1 MSSSETHGN
10 GNSSIKFY
18 IEGKGQP
25 LVLIHPLGL
34 DHRLWDY
41 CVGDLAEH
49 RTLITFDLPGHGL
62 SPVPDINYSIENI
75 SNSLL
80 ESLRLARIDKADF
93 LGLSIGGMIL
103 QHFAS
108 VNASMVE
115 KLILVDT
122 TFKYS
127 KDWQLNWTERAKIS
141 REEGLEVML
150 EKLLEAFFTP
160 EYLKKGSEDI
170 NYCKEVIS
178 RMSGEGYALACDAL
192 SRCNLEESA
201 TAITSET
208 LILCGDRDNALF
220 KDATLWLSQKIPN
233 SQYEWLSPAQHL
245 SPLECKDD
253 FLKIVR
259 KFLQI

>member
-1 MSSSETHGN
+1 MSSVETHGN
-10 GNSSIKFY
+10 SPINFY
-18 IEGKGQP
+18 IKGKGRP

-62 SPVPDINYSIENI
+62 SPVPDNNYSIEDI
-75 SNSLL
+75 SKNLL
-80 ESLRLARIDKADF
+80 ESLRLADIDKADF

-127 KDWQLNWTERAKIS
+127 KDWQLNWTERARIS
-141 REEGLEVML
+141 REEGLENML
-150 EKLLEAFFTP
+150 EKLLEAFFT
-160 EYLKKGSEDI
+160 EDYLRKGSEDI
-170 NYCKEVIS
+170 DYCRDVIS
-178 RMSGEGYALACDAL
+178 KMSGEGYALACEAL
-192 SRCNLEESA
+192 SRCNLEKSA
-201 TAITSET
+201 SAITSQT
-208 LILCGDRDNALF
+208 LILCGDQDNDLF
-220 KDATLWLSQKIPN
+220 KDATLWLSQNIPH
-233 SQYEWLSPAQHL
+233 SQYEWLAPAQHL
-245 SPLECKDD
+245 SPLERRVD

-259 KFLQI
+259 KFLEI

>member
-1 MSSSETHGN
+1 MSSFETHGN
-10 GNSSIKFY
+10 GLINFH
-18 IEGKGQP
+18 IEGKGSP

-34 DHRLWDY
+34 DHRIWDY

-62 SPVPDINYSIENI
+62 SPVPDNNYSIEDI
-75 SNSLL
+75 SKSLL
-80 ESLRLARIDKADF
+80 ESLSLAHIDKADF

-108 VNASMVE
+108 VNASMVD

-127 KDWQLNWTERAKIS
+127 KDWQLNWTERARIS
-141 REEGLEVML
+141 REKGVEGML
-150 EKLLEAFFTP
+150 EKLLEAFFTA

-170 NYCKEVIS
+170 DYCKEVIS
-178 RMSGEGYALACDAL
+178 RMSGESYALACEAL
-192 SRCNLEESA
+192 SRCNLEQSA
-201 TAITSET
+201 RAITSET
-208 LILCGDRDNALF
+208 LILCGDQDNDLF
-220 KDATLWLSQKIPN
+220 KDATLWLAQNIPN

-245 SPLECKDD
+245 SPLECKVD

-259 KFLQI
+259 QFLEI

>member
-1 MSSSETHGN
+1 MSSVETHGN
-10 GNSSIKFY
+10 SPINFY
-18 IEGKGQP
+18 IKGKGRP

-41 CVGDLAEH
+41 CIGDLAEH

-62 SPVPDINYSIENI
+62 SPVPDNNYSIEDI
-75 SNSLL
+75 SKNLL
-80 ESLRLARIDKADF
+80 ESLRLADIDKADF

-127 KDWQLNWTERAKIS
+127 KDWQLNWTERARIS
-141 REEGLEVML
+141 REEGLENML
-150 EKLLEAFFTP
+150 EKLLEAFFT
-160 EYLKKGSEDI
+160 EDYLRKGSEDI
-170 NYCKEVIS
+170 DYCRDVIS
-178 RMSGEGYALACDAL
+178 KMSGESYALACEAL
-192 SRCNLEESA
+192 SRCNLEKSA
-201 TAITSET
+201 SAITSQT
-208 LILCGDRDNALF
+208 LILCGDQDNDLF
-220 KDATLWLSQKIPN
+220 KDATLWLAQNIPN

-245 SPLECKDD
+245 SPLERKVD
-253 FLKIVR
+253 FLKVVR
-259 KFLQI
+259 TFLEI

>member
-1 MSSSETHGN
+1 MSSVETHGN
-10 GNSSIKFY
+10 SPINFY
-18 IEGKGQP
+18 IKGKGRP

-62 SPVPDINYSIENI
+62 SPVPDNNYSIEDI
-75 SNSLL
+75 SKNLL
-80 ESLRLARIDKADF
+80 ESLRLADIDKADF

-127 KDWQLNWTERAKIS
+127 KDWQLNWTERARIS
-141 REEGLEVML
+141 REEGLENML
-150 EKLLEAFFTP
+150 EKLLEAFFT
-160 EYLKKGSEDI
+160 EDYLRKGSEDI
-170 NYCKEVIS
+170 DYCRDVIS
-178 RMSGEGYALACDAL
+178 KMSGEGYALACEAL
-192 SRCNLEESA
+192 SRCNLEKSA
-201 TAITSET
+201 SAITSQT
-208 LILCGDRDNALF
+208 LILCGDQDNDLF
-220 KDATLWLSQKIPN
+220 NAATLWFSQNIPH
-233 SQYEWLSPAQHL
+233 SQYEWLAPAQHL
-245 SPLECKDD
+245 SPLERRVD

-259 KFLQI
+259 KFLEI

>member
-1 MSSSETHGN
+1 MSSVETHGN
-10 GNSSIKFY
+10 SPINFY
-18 IEGKGQP
+18 IKGEGRP

-41 CVGDLAEH
+41 CIGDLAEH

-62 SPVPDINYSIENI
+62 SPVPDNNYSIEDI
-75 SNSLL
+75 SKNLL
-80 ESLRLARIDKADF
+80 ESLRLADIDKADF

-127 KDWQLNWTERAKIS
+127 KDWQLNWTERARIS
-141 REEGLEVML
+141 REEGLENML
-150 EKLLEAFFTP
+150 EKLLEAFFT
-160 EYLKKGSEDI
+160 EDYLRKGSEDI
-170 NYCKEVIS
+170 DYCRDVIS
-178 RMSGEGYALACDAL
+178 KMSGEGYALACEAL
-192 SRCNLEESA
+192 SRCNLEKSA
-201 TAITSET
+201 SAITSQT
-208 LILCGDRDNALF
+208 LILCGDQDNDLF
-220 KDATLWLSQKIPN
+220 KDATLWLSQNIPH
-233 SQYEWLSPAQHL
+233 SQYEWLAPAQHL
-245 SPLECKDD
+245 SPLERRVD

-259 KFLQI
+259 KFLEI

>member
-1 MSSSETHGN
+1 MSSVETHGN
-10 GNSSIKFY
+10 SPINFY
-18 IEGKGQP
+18 IKGKGRP

-41 CVGDLAEH
+41 CIGDLAEH

-62 SPVPDINYSIENI
+62 SPVPDNNYSIEDI
-75 SNSLL
+75 SKNLL
-80 ESLRLARIDKADF
+80 ESLRLADIDKADF

-127 KDWQLNWTERAKIS
+127 KDWQLNWTERARIS
-141 REEGLEVML
+141 REEGLENML
-150 EKLLEAFFTP
+150 EKLLEAFFT
-160 EYLKKGSEDI
+160 EDYLRKGSEDI
-170 NYCKEVIS
+170 DYCRDVIS
-178 RMSGEGYALACDAL
+178 KMSGEGYALACEAL
-192 SRCNLEESA
+192 SRCNLEKSA
-201 TAITSET
+201 SAITSQT
-208 LILCGDRDNALF
+208 LILCGDQDNDLF
-220 KDATLWLSQKIPN
+220 KDATLWLSHNIPH
-233 SQYEWLSPAQHL
+233 SQYEWLAPAQHL
-245 SPLECKDD
+245 SPLERRVD

-259 KFLQI
+259 KFLEI

>member
-115 KLILVDT
+115 KLI
-122 TFKYS
+122 
-127 KDWQLNWTERAKIS
+127 
-141 REEGLEVML
+141 
-150 EKLLEAFFTP
+150 
-160 EYLKKGSEDI
+160 
-170 NYCKEVIS
+170 
-178 RMSGEGYALACDAL
+178 
-192 SRCNLEESA
+192 
-201 TAITSET
+201 
-208 LILCGDRDNALF
+208 
-220 KDATLWLSQKIPN
+220 
-233 SQYEWLSPAQHL
+233 
-245 SPLECKDD
+245 
-253 FLKIVR
+253 
-259 KFLQI
+259 

>member
-1 MSSSETHGN
+1 MSSFEAHGN
-10 GNSSIKFY
+10 SPIKLY
-18 IEGKGQP
+18 IKGKGHP

-34 DHRLWDY
+34 DHRIWDY

-62 SPVPDINYSIENI
+62 SPVPDINYSIEDI
-75 SNSLL
+75 SKSLL
-80 ESLRLARIDKADF
+80 ESLSLAHIDKADF

-108 VNASMVE
+108 VNAAMVD

-127 KDWQLNWTERAKIS
+127 KDWQRNWTERARIS
-141 REEGLEVML
+141 REKGLESML
-150 EKLLEAFFTP
+150 EKLLEAFFTA
-160 EYLKKGSEDI
+160 EYLKKGSADI
-170 NYCKEVIS
+170 NYCREVIS
-178 RMSGEGYALACDAL
+178 RMSGESYALACEAL
-192 SRCNLEESA
+192 SRCNLEKSVNS
-201 TAITSET
+201 ITSET
-208 LILCGDRDNALF
+208 LILCGDQDNDLF
-220 KDATLWLSQKIPN
+220 KDATLWLAQNIPN

-245 SPLECKDD
+245 SPLECKLD

-259 KFLQI
+259 TFLEI

>member
-1 MSSSETHGN
+1 MSSVETHGN
-10 GNSSIKFY
+10 SPINFY
-18 IEGKGQP
+18 IKGKGRP

-41 CVGDLAEH
+41 CIGDLAEH

-62 SPVPDINYSIENI
+62 SPVPDNNYSIEDI
-75 SNSLL
+75 SKNLL
-80 ESLRLARIDKADF
+80 ESLRLADIDKADF

-127 KDWQLNWTERAKIS
+127 KDWQLNWTERARIS
-141 REEGLEVML
+141 REEGLENML
-150 EKLLEAFFTP
+150 EKLLEAFFT
-160 EYLKKGSEDI
+160 EDYLRKGSEDI
-170 NYCKEVIS
+170 DYCRDVIS
-178 RMSGEGYALACDAL
+178 KMSGEGYALACEAL
-192 SRCNLEESA
+192 SKCNLEKSA
-201 TAITSET
+201 SAITSQT
-208 LILCGDRDNALF
+208 LILCGDQDNDLF
-220 KDATLWLSQKIPN
+220 KESTLWLSQNIPH
-233 SQYEWLSPAQHL
+233 SQYEWLAPAQHL
-245 SPLECKDD
+245 SPLERRVD

-259 KFLQI
+259 KFLEI

>member
-1 MSSSETHGN
+1 MSSGETHGN
-10 GNSSIKFY
+10 SPIKFY
-18 IEGKGQP
+18 IKGKGRP

-41 CVGDLAEH
+41 CIGDLAEH

-62 SPVPDINYSIENI
+62 SPVPDNNYSIEDI
-75 SNSLL
+75 SKNLL
-80 ESLRLARIDKADF
+80 ESLRLADIDKADF

-127 KDWQLNWTERAKIS
+127 KDWQLNWTERARIS
-141 REEGLEVML
+141 REEGLENML
-150 EKLLEAFFTP
+150 EKLLEAFFT
-160 EYLKKGSEDI
+160 EDYLRKGSEDI
-170 NYCKEVIS
+170 DYCRDVIS
-178 RMSGEGYALACDAL
+178 KMSGEGYALACEAL
-192 SRCNLEESA
+192 SRCNLEKSA
-201 TAITSET
+201 SAITSQT
-208 LILCGDRDNALF
+208 LILCGDQDNDLF
-220 KDATLWLSQKIPN
+220 KDATLWLSQNIPH
-233 SQYEWLSPAQHL
+233 SQYEWLAPAQHL
-245 SPLECKDD
+245 SPLERRVD

-259 KFLQI
+259 KFLEI

>member
-1 MSSSETHGN
+1 MSSVETHGN
-10 GNSSIKFY
+10 SPINFY
-18 IEGKGQP
+18 IKGKGRP

-62 SPVPDINYSIENI
+62 SPVPDNNYSIEDI
-75 SNSLL
+75 SKNLL
-80 ESLRLARIDKADF
+80 ESLRLVDIDKADF

-127 KDWQLNWTERAKIS
+127 KDWQLNWTERARIS
-141 REEGLEVML
+141 REEGLENML
-150 EKLLEAFFTP
+150 EKLLEAFFT
-160 EYLKKGSEDI
+160 EDYLRKGAEDI
-170 NYCKEVIS
+170 DYCRDVIS
-178 RMSGEGYALACDAL
+178 KMSGEGYALACEAL
-192 SRCNLEESA
+192 SKCNLEKSA
-201 TAITSET
+201 SAITSQT
-208 LILCGDRDNALF
+208 LILCGDQDNDLF
-220 KDATLWLSQKIPN
+220 KDATLWLSQNIPH
-233 SQYEWLSPAQHL
+233 SQYEWLAPAQHL
-245 SPLECKDD
+245 SPLERRVD

-259 KFLQI
+259 KFLEI

>member
-1 MSSSETHGN
+1 MSSVETHGN
-10 GNSSIKFY
+10 SPINFY
-18 IEGKGQP
+18 IKGKGRP
-25 LVLIHPLGL
+25 LILIHPLGL

-62 SPVPDINYSIENI
+62 SPVPDNNYSIEDI
-75 SNSLL
+75 SKNLL
-80 ESLRLARIDKADF
+80 ESLRLADIDKADF

-127 KDWQLNWTERAKIS
+127 KDWQLNWTERARIS
-141 REEGLEVML
+141 REEGLENML
-150 EKLLEAFFTP
+150 EKLLEAFFT
-160 EYLKKGSEDI
+160 EDYLRKGSEDI
-170 NYCKEVIS
+170 DYCRDVIS
-178 RMSGEGYALACDAL
+178 KMSGEGYALACEAL
-192 SRCNLEESA
+192 SRCNLEKSA
-201 TAITSET
+201 SAITSQT
-208 LILCGDRDNALF
+208 LILCGDQDNDLF
-220 KDATLWLSQKIPN
+220 KDATLWLSQNIPH
-233 SQYEWLSPAQHL
+233 SQYEWLAPAQHL
-245 SPLECKDD
+245 SPLERRVD

-259 KFLQI
+259 KFLEI

>member
-1 MSSSETHGN
+1 MSSVETHGN
-10 GNSSIKFY
+10 SPINFY
-18 IEGKGQP
+18 IKGKGRP

-41 CVGDLAEH
+41 CIGDLAEH

-62 SPVPDINYSIENI
+62 SPVPDNNYSIEDI
-75 SNSLL
+75 SKNLL
-80 ESLRLARIDKADF
+80 ESLRLADIDKADF

-127 KDWQLNWTERAKIS
+127 KDWQLNWTERARIS
-141 REEGLEVML
+141 REEGLENML
-150 EKLLEAFFTP
+150 EKLLEAFFT
-160 EYLKKGSEDI
+160 EDYLRKGSEDI
-170 NYCKEVIS
+170 DYCRDVIS
-178 RMSGEGYALACDAL
+178 KMSGEGYALACEAL
-192 SRCNLEESA
+192 SRCNLEKSA
-201 TAITSET
+201 SAITSQT
-208 LILCGDRDNALF
+208 LILCGDQDNDLF
-220 KDATLWLSQKIPN
+220 KDETLWLSQNIPH
-233 SQYEWLSPAQHL
+233 SQYEWLAPAQHL
-245 SPLECKDD
+245 SPLERRVD

-259 KFLQI
+259 KFLEI

>member
-1 MSSSETHGN
+1 MSSVETHGN
-10 GNSSIKFY
+10 SPINFY
-18 IEGKGQP
+18 IKGKGRP

-41 CVGDLAEH
+41 CIGDLAEH

-62 SPVPDINYSIENI
+62 SPVPDNNYSIEDI
-75 SNSLL
+75 SKNLL
-80 ESLRLARIDKADF
+80 ESLRLVDIDKADF

-127 KDWQLNWTERAKIS
+127 KDWQLNWTERARIS
-141 REEGLEVML
+141 REEGLENML
-150 EKLLEAFFTP
+150 EKLLEAFFT
-160 EYLKKGSEDI
+160 EDYLRKGSEDI
-170 NYCKEVIS
+170 DYCRDVIS
-178 RMSGEGYALACDAL
+178 KMSGEGYALACEAL
-192 SRCNLEESA
+192 SRCNLEKSA
-201 TAITSET
+201 SAITSQT
-208 LILCGDRDNALF
+208 LILCGDQDNDLF
-220 KDATLWLSQKIPN
+220 KDATLWLSQNIPH
-233 SQYEWLSPAQHL
+233 SQYEWLAPAQHL
-245 SPLECKDD
+245 SPLERRVD

-259 KFLQI
+259 KFLEI

>member
-1 MSSSETHGN
+1 MISSDTQGN
-10 GNSSIKFY
+10 TPINFY
-18 IEGKGQP
+18 IEGKGRP

-34 DHRLWDY
+34 DHRLWNY

-62 SPVPDINYSIENI
+62 SPVPDNNYSIEDI
-75 SNSLL
+75 SKNLL
-80 ESLRLARIDKADF
+80 ESLRLADIDKADF

-127 KDWQLNWTERAKIS
+127 KDWQLNWTERARIS
-141 REEGLEVML
+141 REEGLENML
-150 EKLLEAFFTP
+150 EKLLEAFFT
-160 EYLKKGSEDI
+160 EDYLRKGSEDI
-170 NYCKEVIS
+170 DYCRDVIS
-178 RMSGEGYALACDAL
+178 KMSGEGYALACEAL
-192 SRCNLEESA
+192 SRCNLEKSA
-201 TAITSET
+201 SAITSQT
-208 LILCGDRDNALF
+208 LILCGDQDNDLF
-220 KDATLWLSQKIPN
+220 KDATLWLSQNIPH
-233 SQYEWLSPAQHL
+233 SQYEWLAPAQHL
-245 SPLECKDD
+245 SPLERRVD

-259 KFLQI
+259 IFLEI

>member
-1 MSSSETHGN
+1 MSSVETHGN
-10 GNSSIKFY
+10 SPINFY
-18 IEGKGQP
+18 IKGKGRP

-62 SPVPDINYSIENI
+62 SPVPDNNYSIEDI
-75 SNSLL
+75 SKNLL
-80 ESLRLARIDKADF
+80 ESLRLVDIDKADF

-127 KDWQLNWTERAKIS
+127 KDWQLNWTERARIS
-141 REEGLEVML
+141 REEGLENML
-150 EKLLEAFFTP
+150 EKLLEAFFT
-160 EYLKKGSEDI
+160 EDYLRKESEDI
-170 NYCKEVIS
+170 DYCRDVIS
-178 RMSGEGYALACDAL
+178 KMSGEGYALACEAL
-192 SRCNLEESA
+192 SRCNLEKSA
-201 TAITSET
+201 SAITSQT
-208 LILCGDRDNALF
+208 LILCGDQDNDLF
-220 KDATLWLSQKIPN
+220 KDATLWLSQNIPH
-233 SQYEWLSPAQHL
+233 SQYEWLAPAQHL
-245 SPLECKDD
+245 SPLERRVD

-259 KFLQI
+259 KFLEI

>member
-1 MSSSETHGN
+1 MV
-10 GNSSIKFY
+10 NSPINFY
-18 IEGKGQP
+18 MQGKGQP

-41 CVGDLAEH
+41 CVSDLAEH
-49 RTLITFDLPGHGL
+49 RTLVTFDLPGHGQ
-62 SPVPDINYSIENI
+62 SPVPDVNYTIEDI
-75 SNSLL
+75 SKSLL
-80 ESLRLARIDKADF
+80 ESLRLARIEKADF

-108 VNASMVE
+108 VNASMVD

-127 KDWQLNWTERAKIS
+127 KDWQLNWTERARIS
-141 REEGLEVML
+141 REGGLEGML

-160 EYLKKGSEDI
+160 EYIKKGSEDI
-170 NYCKEVIS
+170 DYCKHVIS
-178 RMSGEGYALACDAL
+178 RMSGEGYALACEAL
-192 SRCNLEESA
+192 SRCNLEKSA

-208 LILCGDRDNALF
+208 LILCGDRDNDLF
-220 KDATLWLSQKIPN
+220 KDATLWLSQNIPN
-233 SQYEWLSPAQHL
+233 AQYEWLSPAQHL
-245 SPLECKDD
+245 SPLECKND

-259 KFLQI
+259 RFLQI

>member
-1 MSSSETHGN
+1 MSSFEAHGN
-10 GNSSIKFY
+10 SPIKLY
-18 IEGKGQP
+18 IKGKGHP

-34 DHRLWDY
+34 DHRIWDY

-62 SPVPDINYSIENI
+62 SPVPDNNYSIEDI
-75 SNSLL
+75 SKSLL
-80 ESLRLARIDKADF
+80 ESLSLAHIDKADF

-108 VNASMVE
+108 VNAPMVE

-127 KDWQLNWTERAKIS
+127 KDWQLNWTERARIS
-141 REEGLEVML
+141 REKGLESML
-150 EKLLEAFFTP
+150 EKLLEAFFTA

-170 NYCKEVIS
+170 DYCREVIS
-178 RMSGEGYALACDAL
+178 RMSGESYALACEAL
-192 SRCNLEESA
+192 SRCNLEKSA
-201 TAITSET
+201 NSITSET
-208 LILCGDRDNALF
+208 LILCGDQDNDLF
-220 KDATLWLSQKIPN
+220 KDATLWLAQNIPN

-245 SPLECKDD
+245 SPLECKVD

-259 KFLQI
+259 KFLEI

>member
-1 MSSSETHGN
+1 MSSVETHGN
-10 GNSSIKFY
+10 CPINFY
-18 IEGKGQP
+18 IKGKGRP

-62 SPVPDINYSIENI
+62 SPVPDNNYSIEDI
-75 SNSLL
+75 SKNLL
-80 ESLRLARIDKADF
+80 QSLRLADIDKADF

-127 KDWQLNWTERAKIS
+127 KDWQLNWTERARIS
-141 REEGLEVML
+141 REEGLENML
-150 EKLLEAFFTP
+150 EKLLEAFFT
-160 EYLKKGSEDI
+160 EDYLRKGSEDI
-170 NYCKEVIS
+170 DYCRDVIS
-178 RMSGEGYALACDAL
+178 KMSGEGYALACEAL
-192 SRCNLEESA
+192 SRCNLEKSA
-201 TAITSET
+201 SAITSQP
-208 LILCGDRDNALF
+208 LILCGDQDNDLF
-220 KDATLWLSQKIPN
+220 KDATLWLSQNIPH
-233 SQYEWLSPAQHL
+233 SQYEWLAPAQHL
-245 SPLECKDD
+245 SPLERRVD

-259 KFLQI
+259 KFLEI

>member
-1 MSSSETHGN
+1 MSSVETHGN
-10 GNSSIKFY
+10 SPIKFY
-18 IEGKGQP
+18 IKGKGRP

-41 CVGDLAEH
+41 CIGDLAEH

-62 SPVPDINYSIENI
+62 SPVPDNNYSIEDI
-75 SNSLL
+75 SKNLL
-80 ESLRLARIDKADF
+80 ESLRLADIDKADF

-127 KDWQLNWTERAKIS
+127 KDWQLNWTERARIS
-141 REEGLEVML
+141 REEGLENML
-150 EKLLEAFFTP
+150 EKLLEAFFT
-160 EYLKKGSEDI
+160 EDYLRKGSEDI
-170 NYCKEVIS
+170 DYCRDVIS
-178 RMSGEGYALACDAL
+178 KMSGEGYALACEAL
-192 SRCNLEESA
+192 SRCNLEKSA
-201 TAITSET
+201 SAITSQT
-208 LILCGDRDNALF
+208 LILCGDQDNDLF
-220 KDATLWLSQKIPN
+220 KDATLWLSQNIPH
-233 SQYEWLSPAQHL
+233 SQYEWLAPAQHL
-245 SPLECKDD
+245 SPLERRVD

-259 KFLQI
+259 KFLEI

>member
-1 MSSSETHGN
+1 MSSFEAHGN
-10 GNSSIKFY
+10 SPIKLY
-18 IEGKGQP
+18 IKGKGHP

-34 DHRLWDY
+34 DHRIWDY

-62 SPVPDINYSIENI
+62 SPVPDNNYSIEDI
-75 SNSLL
+75 SKSLL
-80 ESLRLARIDKADF
+80 ESLSLAHIDKADF

-108 VNASMVE
+108 VNAPMVE

-127 KDWQLNWTERAKIS
+127 KDWQLNWTERARIS
-141 REEGLEVML
+141 REKGLESML
-150 EKLLEAFFTP
+150 EKSLEAFFTA

-170 NYCKEVIS
+170 DYCREVIS
-178 RMSGEGYALACDAL
+178 RMSGESYALACEAL
-192 SRCNLEESA
+192 SRCNLEKSA
-201 TAITSET
+201 NSITSET
-208 LILCGDRDNALF
+208 LILCGDQDNDLF
-220 KDATLWLSQKIPN
+220 KDATLWLAQNIPN

-245 SPLECKDD
+245 SPLECKVD

-259 KFLQI
+259 KFLEI

>member
-1 MSSSETHGN
+1 MSSVETHGN
-10 GNSSIKFY
+10 SPINFY
-18 IEGKGQP
+18 IKGKGRP

-62 SPVPDINYSIENI
+62 SPVPDNNYSIEDI
-75 SNSLL
+75 SKNLL
-80 ESLRLARIDKADF
+80 ESLRLVDIDKADF

-127 KDWQLNWTERAKIS
+127 KDWQLNWTERARIS
-141 REEGLEVML
+141 REEGLENML
-150 EKLLEAFFTP
+150 EKLLEAFFT
-160 EYLKKGSEDI
+160 EDYLRKGSEDI
-170 NYCKEVIS
+170 DYCRDVIS
-178 RMSGEGYALACDAL
+178 KMSGEGYALACEAL
-192 SRCNLEESA
+192 SRCNLEKSA
-201 TAITSET
+201 SAITSQT
-208 LILCGDRDNALF
+208 LILCGDQDNDLF
-220 KDATLWLSQKIPN
+220 KDATLWLSQNIPH
-233 SQYEWLSPAQHL
+233 SQYEWLAPAQHL
-245 SPLECKDD
+245 SPLERRVD

-259 KFLQI
+259 KFLEI

>member
-1 MSSSETHGN
+1 MSSVETHGN
-10 GNSSIKFY
+10 SPINFY
-18 IEGKGQP
+18 IKGKGRP

-62 SPVPDINYSIENI
+62 SPVPDNNYSIEDI
-75 SNSLL
+75 SKNLL
-80 ESLRLARIDKADF
+80 ESLRLADIDKADF

-127 KDWQLNWTERAKIS
+127 KDWQLNWTERARIS
-141 REEGLEVML
+141 REEGLENIL
-150 EKLLEAFFTP
+150 EKLLEAFFT
-160 EYLKKGSEDI
+160 EDYLRKGSEDI
-170 NYCKEVIS
+170 DYCRDVIS
-178 RMSGEGYALACDAL
+178 KMSGEGYALACEAL
-192 SRCNLEESA
+192 SRCNLEKSA
-201 TAITSET
+201 SAITSQT
-208 LILCGDRDNALF
+208 LILCGDQDNDLF
-220 KDATLWLSQKIPN
+220 KDATLWLSQNIPH
-233 SQYEWLSPAQHL
+233 SQYEWLAPAQHL
-245 SPLECKDD
+245 SPLERRVD

-259 KFLQI
+259 KFLEI

>member
-1 MSSSETHGN
+1 MSSVETHGN
-10 GNSSIKFY
+10 GPVNFY
-18 IEGKGQP
+18 IKGKGRP

-62 SPVPDINYSIENI
+62 SPVPDNNYSIEDI
-75 SNSLL
+75 SKNLL
-80 ESLRLARIDKADF
+80 ESLRLADIDKADF

-127 KDWQLNWTERAKIS
+127 KDWQLNWTERARIS
-141 REEGLEVML
+141 REEGLENML
-150 EKLLEAFFTP
+150 EKLLEAFFT
-160 EYLKKGSEDI
+160 EDYLRKGSEDI
-170 NYCKEVIS
+170 DYCRDVIS
-178 RMSGEGYALACDAL
+178 KMSGEGYALACEAL
-192 SRCNLEESA
+192 SRCNLEKSA
-201 TAITSET
+201 SAITSQT
-208 LILCGDRDNALF
+208 LILCGDQDNDLF
-220 KDATLWLSQKIPN
+220 KDATLWLSQNIPH
-233 SQYEWLSPAQHL
+233 SQYEWLAPAQHL
-245 SPLECKDD
+245 SPLERRVD

-259 KFLQI
+259 KFLEI

>member
-1 MSSSETHGN
+1 MSSFEAHGN
-10 GNSSIKFY
+10 SPIKLY
-18 IEGKGQP
+18 IKGKGHP

-34 DHRLWDY
+34 DHRIWDY

-62 SPVPDINYSIENI
+62 SPVPDNNYSIEDI
-75 SNSLL
+75 SKSLL
-80 ESLRLARIDKADF
+80 ESLSLAHIDKADF

-108 VNASMVE
+108 VNASMVD

-127 KDWQLNWTERAKIS
+127 KDWQLNWTERARIS
-141 REEGLEVML
+141 REKGLESML

-160 EYLKKGSEDI
+160 EYLNKGSADI
-170 NYCKEVIS
+170 DYCREVIS
-178 RMSGEGYALACDAL
+178 RMSGEGYALACEAL
-192 SRCNLEESA
+192 SRCNLEKSVNS
-201 TAITSET
+201 ITSET
-208 LILCGDRDNALF
+208 LILCGDQDNDLF
-220 KDATLWLSQKIPN
+220 KDATLWLAQNIPN

-245 SPLECKDD
+245 SPLECKVD
-253 FLKIVR
+253 FLKVVR
-259 KFLQI
+259 TFLEI

>member
-1 MSSSETHGN
+1 MSSVETHGN
-10 GNSSIKFY
+10 SPINFY
-18 IEGKGQP
+18 IKGKGRP

-41 CVGDLAEH
+41 CIGDLAEH

-62 SPVPDINYSIENI
+62 SPVPDNNYSIEDI
-75 SNSLL
+75 SKNLL
-80 ESLRLARIDKADF
+80 ESLRLADIDKADF

-127 KDWQLNWTERAKIS
+127 KDWQLNWTERARIS
-141 REEGLEVML
+141 REEGLENML
-150 EKLLEAFFTP
+150 EKLLEAFFT
-160 EYLKKGSEDI
+160 EDYLRKGSEDI
-170 NYCKEVIS
+170 DYCRDVIS
-178 RMSGEGYALACDAL
+178 KMSGEGYALACEAL
-192 SRCNLEESA
+192 SRCNLEKSA
-201 TAITSET
+201 SAITSQT
-208 LILCGDRDNALF
+208 LILCGDQDNDLF
-220 KDATLWLSQKIPN
+220 KDATLWLSQNIPH
-233 SQYEWLSPAQHL
+233 SQYEWLAPAQHL
-245 SPLECKDD
+245 SPLERRVD

-259 KFLQI
+259 KFLEI

>member
-1 MSSSETHGN
+1 MSSVETHGN
-10 GNSSIKFY
+10 SPINFY
-18 IEGKGQP
+18 IKGKGRP

-41 CVGDLAEH
+41 CIGDLAEH

-62 SPVPDINYSIENI
+62 SPVPDNNYSIEDI
-75 SNSLL
+75 SKNLL
-80 ESLRLARIDKADF
+80 ESLRLADIDKADF

-127 KDWQLNWTERAKIS
+127 KDWQLNWTERARIS
-141 REEGLEVML
+141 REEGLKNML
-150 EKLLEAFFTP
+150 EKLLEAFFT
-160 EYLKKGSEDI
+160 EDYLRKGSEDI
-170 NYCKEVIS
+170 DYCRDVIS
-178 RMSGEGYALACDAL
+178 KMSGEGYALACEAL
-192 SRCNLEESA
+192 SRCNLEKSA
-201 TAITSET
+201 SAITSQT
-208 LILCGDRDNALF
+208 LILCGDQDNDLF
-220 KDATLWLSQKIPN
+220 KDATLWLSQNIPH
-233 SQYEWLSPAQHL
+233 SQYEWQAPAQHL
-245 SPLECKDD
+245 SPLERRVD

-259 KFLQI
+259 KFLEI

>member
-1 MSSSETHGN
+1 MSSVETHGN
-10 GNSSIKFY
+10 SPINFY
-18 IEGKGQP
+18 IKGKGRP

-41 CVGDLAEH
+41 CIGDLAEH

-62 SPVPDINYSIENI
+62 SPVPDNNYSIEDI
-75 SNSLL
+75 SKNLL
-80 ESLRLARIDKADF
+80 ESLRLADIDKADF

-127 KDWQLNWTERAKIS
+127 KDWQLNWTERARIS
-141 REEGLEVML
+141 REEGLENML
-150 EKLLEAFFTP
+150 EKLLEAFFT
-160 EYLKKGSEDI
+160 EDYLRKGSEDI
-170 NYCKEVIS
+170 DYCRDVIS
-178 RMSGEGYALACDAL
+178 KMSGESYALACEAL
-192 SRCNLEESA
+192 SKCNLEKSA
-201 TAITSET
+201 SAITSQT
-208 LILCGDRDNALF
+208 LILCGDQDNDLF
-220 KDATLWLSQKIPN
+220 KDATLWLSQNIPH
-233 SQYEWLSPAQHL
+233 SQYEWLAPAQHL
-245 SPLECKDD
+245 SPLERRVD

-259 KFLQI
+259 KFLEI

>member
-1 MSSSETHGN
+1 MSSVETHGN
-10 GNSSIKFY
+10 SPINFY
-18 IEGKGQP
+18 IKGKGRP

-62 SPVPDINYSIENI
+62 SPVPDNNYSIEDI
-75 SNSLL
+75 SKNLL
-80 ESLRLARIDKADF
+80 QSLRLADIDKADF

-127 KDWQLNWTERAKIS
+127 KDWQLNWTERARIS
-141 REEGLEVML
+141 REEGLENML
-150 EKLLEAFFTP
+150 EKLLEAFFT
-160 EYLKKGSEDI
+160 EDYLRKGSEDI
-170 NYCKEVIS
+170 DYCRDVIS
-178 RMSGEGYALACDAL
+178 KMSGEGYALACEAL
-192 SRCNLEESA
+192 SRCNLEKSA
-201 TAITSET
+201 SAITSQT
-208 LILCGDRDNALF
+208 LILCGDQDNDLF
-220 KDATLWLSQKIPN
+220 KDATLWLSQNIPH
-233 SQYEWLSPAQHL
+233 SQYEWLAPAQHL
-245 SPLECKDD
+245 SPLERRVD

-259 KFLQI
+259 KFLEI

>member
-1 MSSSETHGN
+1 MSSVETHGN
-10 GNSSIKFY
+10 SPINFY
-18 IEGKGQP
+18 IKGKGRP

-41 CVGDLAEH
+41 CVDDLVEH

-62 SPVPDINYSIENI
+62 SPVPDNNYSIEDI
-75 SNSLL
+75 SKNLL
-80 ESLRLARIDKADF
+80 ESLRLVDIDKADF

-127 KDWQLNWTERAKIS
+127 KDWQLNWTERARIS
-141 REEGLEVML
+141 REEGLENML
-150 EKLLEAFFTP
+150 EKLLEAFFT
-160 EYLKKGSEDI
+160 EDYLRKGSEDI
-170 NYCKEVIS
+170 DYCRDVIS
-178 RMSGEGYALACDAL
+178 KMSGEGYALACEAL
-192 SRCNLEESA
+192 SKCNLEKSA
-201 TAITSET
+201 SAITSQT
-208 LILCGDRDNALF
+208 LILCGDQDNDLF
-220 KDATLWLSQKIPN
+220 KESTLWLSQNIPH
-233 SQYEWLSPAQHL
+233 SQYEWLAPAQHL
-245 SPLECKDD
+245 SPLERRVD

-259 KFLQI
+259 KFLEI